1 MNNDIDIAE
10 LKRLHAA
17 ATGGKWGVWKSHAS
31 VHNDIILNTPHEL
44 RQGKNGRVVCSCE
57 EEEME
62 ADKQGKR
69 DAKAIAA
76 LHNAFHALIA
86 RLEAA
91 EAAGQWRL
99 IEEAPKDGKT
109 RILGCGLYNHPFDP
123 AMAESVVFAWVHFN
137 RILGEW
143 VDCHGYYFT
152 PTHYMPLPAP
162 PEAAR

>member
-1 MNNDIDIAE
+1 MPNNIDIAE
-10 LKRLHAA
+10 LKRLHSQIANIKL
-17 ATGGKWGVWKSHAS
+17 GGIG
-31 VHNDIILNTPHEL
+31 
-44 RQGKNGRVVCSCE
+44 GRIV
-57 EEEME
+57 
-62 ADKQGKR
+62 
-69 DAKAIAA
+69 
-76 LHNAFHALIA
+76 NAFPALIA

-91 EAAGQWRL
+91 EAAMQWRP